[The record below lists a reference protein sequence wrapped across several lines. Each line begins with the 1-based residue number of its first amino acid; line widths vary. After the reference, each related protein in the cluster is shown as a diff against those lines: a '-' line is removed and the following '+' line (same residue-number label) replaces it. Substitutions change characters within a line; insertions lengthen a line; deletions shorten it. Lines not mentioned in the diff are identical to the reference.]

1 MEGNLLN
8 PSRVIADKREMRS
21 SIPSLL
27 RSMGL
32 RVEFQTLAVGDY
44 VVTSGYVIER
54 KAVHDFIYSLY
65 SGRLFDQVSRL
76 AESYGE
82 YLIIVE
88 GEFLP
93 VLEHLRNPRS
103 IWGAVVSLIFDY
115 GGYILF
121 TGNVTETASLLYV
134 LASRETR
141 RRNVKPIVFKKVRSR
156 TIEETSFNVLGSLPG
171 IGPVLAERLL
181 THFGTLRKVLSA
193 STAELSMVNGISR
206 MKAGSIV
213 KILDTKYSEDHD
225 PSQSKL
231 ED

>member
-88 GEFLP
+88 GEFFP

-121 TGNVTETASLLYV
+121 TGNVKETASLLYV

>member
-1 MEGNLLN
+1 MFNL
-8 PSRVIADKREMRS
+8 SRVIADKREMRS
-21 SIPSLL
+21 GVPSLL

-54 KAVHDFIYSLY
+54 KAVHDFIHSLFT
-65 SGRLFDQVSRL
+65 GRLFDQVSRL
-76 AESYGE
+76 SESYGE
-82 YLIIVE
+82 CLIIVE
-88 GEFLP
+88 GELLP

-103 IWGAVVSLIFDY
+103 IWGAMVSLIFDY
-115 GGYILF
+115 GSYILF
-121 TGNVTETASLLYV
+121 TGDVKETASLLYV

-141 RRNVKPIVFKKVRSR
+141 RQNVKPIVFKKARSR
-156 TIEETSFNVLGSLPG
+156 TIEETSLNVLGSLPG

-193 STAELSMVNGISR
+193 STAELSMVDGIGR
-206 MKAGSIV
+206 MKAGGLV
-213 KILDTKYSEDHD
+213 KILDAKHSTEAHEAL
-225 PSQSKL
+225 QSKL